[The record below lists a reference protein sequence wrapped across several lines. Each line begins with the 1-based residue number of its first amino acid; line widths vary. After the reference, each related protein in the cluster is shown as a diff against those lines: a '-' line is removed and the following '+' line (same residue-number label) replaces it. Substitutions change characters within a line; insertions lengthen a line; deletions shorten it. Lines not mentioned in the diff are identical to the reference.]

1 MMMRIKTDE
10 QAKKLHEQLD
20 ENATFHGV
28 QIVLMVVLTL
38 LIAILIMN
46 FWARFNARMWMNM
59 SEALGNCADDY
70 YRCEMQQSY
79 FDESKSTKIY
89 YEMKSDVL
97 NSKGHL
103 NIVSEYETYISS
115 VICEDKEFDASKVD
129 ITGYVSQIGKEMETQ
144 AQKRYPDENVDYVTE
159 ECNEHVKEIYV
170 EEAQVFYDKLN
181 KNYSREVKLY
191 YRFASGYNRLAIEV
205 LIFIIALLWYRKTK
219 RTLWKQGVVFIWC
232 SAGLLCAG
240 MNYEIYC
247 WFCTTV
253 VQHRANYSM
262 DMSLFYII
270 PMFAIAFIRYN
281 MEKYREKRL
290 RRKLAEYESRHDEN

>member
-1 MMMRIKTDE
+1 MRKIKTDE
-10 QAKKLHEQLD
+10 QAKKLREQLD
-20 ENATFHGV
+20 ETATFHGV

-46 FWARFNARMWMNM
+46 FWARFNVRMWMNM

-79 FDESKSTKIY
+79 FDGSKSTKIY
-89 YEMKSDVL
+89 YEMKSDFL
-97 NSKGHL
+97 NSKGHAEVV
-103 NIVSEYETYISS
+103 IAYEKLISYA
-115 VICEDKEFDASKVD
+115 ICEDKVFDASKVD
-129 ITGYVSQIGKEMETQ
+129 ITDYVSQIGKEMEAQ
-144 AQKRYPDENVDYVTE
+144 AQKRYPNENVYYVTE
-159 ECNEHVKEIYV
+159 ECNEHVKAVYV
-170 EEAQVFYDKLN
+170 EKAQMFYEKLN
-181 KNYSREVKLY
+181 KNYSWEVKLY
-191 YRFASGYNRLAIEV
+191 YRFASGYNGLAIEA

-219 RTLWKQGVVFIWC
+219 KVLWKKGVVFIWC

-240 MNYEIYC
+240 MNYEIYS

-262 DMSLFYII
+262 GMSLFYII
-270 PMFAIAFIRYN
+270 PMFAIALIRYN

-290 RRKLAEYESRHDEN
+290 RRKLYEYESRQDEN

>member
-1 MMMRIKTDE
+1 MRIKTDE

-20 ENATFHGV
+20 ENANFHGL
-28 QIVLMVVLTL
+28 QIALMVMLSL
-38 LIAILIMN
+38 LIAILTMN
-46 FWARFNARMWMNM
+46 FWARFNVRTWLLL
-59 SEALGNCADDY
+59 SDALKNCADDY

-89 YEMKSDVL
+89 YEMQSDFL
-97 NSKGHL
+97 NSKGYSKVV
-103 NIVSEYETYISS
+103 IEYEKSISNA
-115 VICEDKEFDASKVD
+115 VCEDKAFDASEVD
-129 ITGYVSQIGKEMETQ
+129 ITGYVSRIGKEMETQ
-144 AQKRYPDENVDYVTE
+144 AKKRYPNENVHYVTE
-159 ECNEHVKEIYV
+159 ECNEDV
-170 EEAQVFYDKLN
+170 EKTLTERAQMLYDELS

-191 YRFASGYNRLAIEV
+191 YRFASSYNRLAIEV

-219 RTLWKQGVVFIWC
+219 KILWKKGVVFIWC

-240 MNYEIYC
+240 IHYEIYC

-253 VQHRANYSM
+253 AQHRANYSM

-270 PMFAIAFIRYN
+270 PMFAIAFIRYG

>member
-1 MMMRIKTDE
+1 MRKIKTDE
-10 QAKKLHEQLD
+10 QAKKLREQLD
-20 ENATFHGV
+20 ETATFHGV
-28 QIVLMVVLTL
+28 QIVLMVVLSL

-46 FWARFNARMWMNM
+46 FWARVNVRMWLLL
-59 SEALGNCADDY
+59 SDALKNCADDY

-89 YEMKSDVL
+89 YEMQSDFL
-97 NSKGHL
+97 NSKGYSKVV
-103 NIVSEYETYISS
+103 IEYEKLISNA
-115 VICEDKEFDASKVD
+115 VCEDKAFDASEVD
-129 ITGYVSQIGKEMETQ
+129 ITGYVSRIGKEMESQ
-144 AQKRYPDENVDYVTE
+144 AKKRYPNDNVNYVTE
-159 ECNEHVKEIYV
+159 ECNEDV
-170 EEAQVFYDKLN
+170 EKTLTERAQMLYDELS
-181 KNYSREVKLY
+181 KNYRKEVKLY
-191 YRFASGYNRLAIEV
+191 YRFASGYNGLAIEA

-219 RTLWKQGVVFIWC
+219 KVLWKKGVVFIWC

-240 MNYEIYC
+240 MNYEIYS

-262 DMSLFYII
+262 GMSLFYII

-290 RRKLAEYESRHDEN
+290 RRKLYEYEGRQDEK

>member
-1 MMMRIKTDE
+1 MRKIKTDE
-10 QAKKLHEQLD
+10 QAKKLREQLD
-20 ENATFHGV
+20 ETATFHGV

-46 FWARFNARMWMNM
+46 FWARFNVRMWLLL
-59 SEALGNCADDY
+59 SDALKNCADDY
-70 YRCEMQQSY
+70 YRCEMQ
-79 FDESKSTKIY
+79 
-89 YEMKSDVL
+89 SDFL
-97 NSKGHL
+97 NSKGYSKVV
-103 NIVSEYETYISS
+103 IEYEKLISNA
-115 VICEDKEFDASKVD
+115 VCEDKAFDASEVD
-129 ITGYVSQIGKEMETQ
+129 ITGYVSRIGKEMESQ
-144 AQKRYPDENVDYVTE
+144 AKKRYPNDNANYVTE
-159 ECNEHVKEIYV
+159 ECNEDV
-170 EEAQVFYDKLN
+170 EKTLTERAQMLYDELS
-181 KNYSREVKLY
+181 KNYRKEVKLY
-191 YRFASGYNRLAIEV
+191 YRFASGYNGLAIEA

-219 RTLWKQGVVFIWC
+219 KVLWKKGVVFIWC

-240 MNYEIYC
+240 MNYEIYS

-290 RRKLAEYESRHDEN
+290 RRKLYEYESRQDEN

>member
-1 MMMRIKTDE
+1 MRKIKTDE
-10 QAKKLHEQLD
+10 QAKKLREQLD
-20 ENATFHGV
+20 ETATFHGV
-28 QIVLMVVLTL
+28 QIVLMVVLSL

-46 FWARFNARMWMNM
+46 FWARFNMRMWMNM
-59 SEALGNCADDY
+59 SEALGNCAEDY
-70 YRCEMQQSY
+70 YQCEMQQSY

-89 YEMKSDVL
+89 YEMKSDFL
-97 NSKGHL
+97 NSKGHAEVV
-103 NIVSEYETYISS
+103 IAYEKLISYA
-115 VICEDKEFDASKVD
+115 ICEDKVFDASKVD
-129 ITGYVSQIGKEMETQ
+129 ITDYVSQIGKEMEAQ
-144 AQKRYPDENVDYVTE
+144 AQKRYPNENVHYVTE
-159 ECNEHVKEIYV
+159 ECNEHVKAVYV
-170 EEAQVFYDKLN
+170 EKAQMFYEKLN
-181 KNYSREVKLY
+181 KNYSWEVKLY
-191 YRFASGYNRLAIEV
+191 YRFASGYNGLAIEV

-219 RTLWKQGVVFIWC
+219 KVLWKKGVVFIWC

-240 MNYEIYC
+240 MNYEIYS

-290 RRKLAEYESRHDEN
+290 RRKLYEYESRQDEK